1 MFENAALILFDRQ
14 FQTQYFRELSPLKVY
29 RKLAKLR
36 QRDEALVV
44 GTTVR
49 DKLVDDVILYG
60 RYARDANNTV
70 IGNVGSLSYLLK
82 SMNHLQ
88 AYLVALNFGN
98 EEKTVD
104 YDYQAVEVVPKS
116 KDLAKAEVNIR
127 PMRCRK
133 HRRKYESIHIIRESK
148 LVSL

>member
-1 MFENAALILFDRQ
+1 MFENAILILFDRQ

-70 IGNVGSLSYLLK
+70 IGNVGSLSYLLR
-82 SMNHLQ
+82 SMKHLQ
-88 AYLVALNFGN
+88 AYLVVLNFGS
-98 EEKTVD
+98 EERTVD
-104 YDYQAVEVVPKS
+104 YDYQATEVVPKS
-116 KDLAKAEVNIR
+116 KDLAKAEVNYSFCD
-127 PMRCRK
+127 MF
-133 HRRKYESIHIIRESK
+133 
-148 LVSL
+148 